1 MYNND
6 NYYYQNSSNENVQ
19 QEPTSTNDNAAT
31 SYNPSYNYYD
41 NQQYAAYNSQ
51 FYNSSYPYSTYYQS
65 SFNNYQYQYNF
76 NQAAAPA
83 PSEKLAEHTPAYP
96 AYTYNPQV
104 NLNANKP
111 STPLPSVA
119 YEQQTTQS
127 EQTPEKPVMNDSGVE
142 LISPQI
148 VNSSYTNT
156 SAVQESNKPGQ
167 PEQLQYP
174 AFHQFNASAHVD
186 AQKEEVQPLADVSN
200 ENNQQNDVS
209 IEDEDEEDEELEDA
223 KENKKAKSKKPTS
236 SADSSLQDNPSKPPK
251 PYLEIIADAILS
263 SKVRMMQLHEIY
275 YFMEAKYEYFAKNV
289 NKSWRNSV
297 RHNLSLNECFVKA
310 GRGYN
315 GKGNYWKIHHLCEKE
330 FIRGNFRRKSFKQAI
345 RAGSSS
351 SSNSSHA
358 SNNNAGNN
366 FTYSL
371 PIDYN
376 NFRSLLPP
384 PPLPQQFLNKT
395 STFQYPISAYQQQ
408 QPALAYPG
416 SAKLNEASAQSSFNP
431 YRV

>member
-19 QEPTSTNDNAAT
+19 QESTATNDNATT

-51 FYNSSYPYSTYYQS
+51 FYNSSYPYSAYYQS

-76 NQAAAPA
+76 NQVAA
-83 PSEKLAEHTPAYP
+83 PSEKLAETQAYP

-111 STPLPSVA
+111 STPLPSVV

-148 VNSSYTNT
+148 VNSSYNNT
-156 SAVQESNKPGQ
+156 STVQESNKPVQ
-167 PEQLQYP
+167 DQLQYP
-174 AFHQFNASAHVD
+174 AYQFNSANIET
-186 AQKEEVQPLADVSN
+186 QKEEVQPLGEVSN

-209 IEDEDEEDEELEDA
+209 IEDEDEEEEELEES
-223 KENKKAKSKKPTS
+223 KENKKSKSKKSSTS
-236 SADSSLQDNPSKPPK
+236 SADSSLDNPSKPPK

-315 GKGNYWKIHHLCEKE
+315 GKGNYWKIHNLCEKE

-351 SSNSSHA
+351 SSSSNSSHA
-358 SNNNAGNN
+358 SNSNAGNN
-366 FTYSL
+366 FAYSL
-371 PIDYN
+371 PIDYS

-395 STFQYPISAYQQQ
+395 STFQYPVSAYQQQ
-408 QPALAYPG
+408 PAPAYPG